1 MEYCLKNT
9 AQPPKVIK
17 NKLHF
22 LIGDLW
28 KTQKQIQLITQK
40 SPKPVQPQSLLPQS
54 YGRAT
59 RSIPQLKRK
68 KKSQYPDYMTYFLSL
83 PTTLSIYSYFIL
95 QFFWCSRF
103 YCRQEYFMVSVMV
116 INPGP
121 ITPLLKHL
129 SYSTLSLTTQ
139 AYFIPILSLM
149 WENLNDH
156 YLSSLVILKL

>member
-1 MEYCLKNT
+1 MKNT
-9 AQPPKVIK
+9 KADPINNPEVSKACTTSVSP
-17 NKLHF
+17 
-22 LIGDLW
+22 
-28 KTQKQIQLITQK
+28 
-40 SPKPVQPQSLLPQS
+40 SPKLWQGYSFNSP
-54 YGRAT
+54 
-59 RSIPQLKRK
+59 IKKKK